1 MNYSFANSNKNI
13 DTFTQKKGFPAW
25 VSILMGGFVAG
36 FVNTVT
42 VDSVRAATLGLYNF
56 DGNVLTPSSVDS
68 NLTLSD
74 FSVGSG
80 ISANSGG
87 FANGSSG
94 RAINYQNWTTATSID
109 TNDYYEFTVTPN
121 SNIETTL
128 DSLAFDARRSNTGP
142 QNIEFRSSLN
152 SYSSSLS
159 TNSLDSA
166 GSFSSFTT
174 TLPSASFTSLTS
186 PITFRI
192 YGYSASGTAG
202 TFRLDNVTLYGSTQ
216 TVPFEFSPSLGLL
229 LVGACWGLKQGRKL
243 LKGNSQN

>member
-1 MNYSFANSNKNI
+1 MNYFLANSNKNI
-13 DTFTQKKGFPAW
+13 YTFTQKKGFPAW
-25 VSILMGGFVAG
+25 LTMLMGGFVAG

-42 VDSVRAATLGLYNF
+42 VNSVRAATLGLYNF

-159 TNSLDSA
+159 ANSLNDTN
-166 GSFSSFTT
+166 FSTFTT
-174 TLPSASFTSLTS
+174 TLPSASFTNLTS
-186 PITFRI
+186 PVTFRI

-202 TFRLDNVTLYGSTQ
+202 TFRLDNVTLYGSTAA
-216 TVPFEFSPSLGLL
+216 VPFEFSPSLGLL
-229 LVGACWGLKQGRKL
+229 LVGACWGLKRRQNV
-243 LKGNSQN
+243 LKNKA